1 MTTLKKIKQKGY
13 EVTFSDTLP
22 KIVYLNGV
30 PFRNITE
37 AYESTLNKKK
47 PWEINNNY
55 YICIVVVAH
64 NKKNLG

>member
-13 EVTFSDTLP
+13 EVTFSETLP

-30 PFRNITE
+30 PFKNITE

-47 PWEINNNY
+47 P
-55 YICIVVVAH
+55 
-64 NKKNLG
+64 